1 MQDFMITKGQNI
13 AALVKIPVHISAS
26 LQLNINNKIKQELPK
41 TEYK

>member
-13 AALVKIPVHISAS
+13 TTLVKIPAHISVS

-41 TEYK
+41 TEFK